1 MKDEL
6 ELRRKIRER
15 FERAVGR
22 NDDQGERASEA
33 TIVFL
38 TPTTKRENPNVS

>member
-1 MKDEL
+1 MTDEL

-15 FERAVGR
+15 FERATNQASR
-22 NDDQGERASEA
+22 DDQGERASEA

-38 TPTTKRENPNVS
+38 SPTTKREN